1 MNDFSL
7 IEKLNILMKLI
18 TSSSLFLFCSIISTI
33 LLILLIICIVL
44 NKKINKWV
52 FIGVFSF
59 IGLLIVITY
68 GTTLIIIIDK
78 IIDAIF
84 MAMYFPNLPI
94 YISVLVI
101 SNIYFI
107 ISIFSKKHMKTQK
120 VVNIIC
126 SIILD
131 LILIFV
137 IDLVTKNNINLGT
150 EINLYTNPNLLVLLQ
165 LSMGVFI
172 SSILINLILSA
183 HYKLKK
189 YDKVE
194 EYIRPEIIFD

>member
-101 SNIYFI
+101 SNIY
-107 ISIFSKKHMKTQK
+107 
-120 VVNIIC
+120 
-126 SIILD
+126 
-131 LILIFV
+131 
-137 IDLVTKNNINLGT
+137 
-150 EINLYTNPNLLVLLQ
+150 
-165 LSMGVFI
+165 
-172 SSILINLILSA
+172 
-183 HYKLKK
+183 
-189 YDKVE
+189 
-194 EYIRPEIIFD
+194 